1 MPRYAQHG
9 QIRRGTNHPGH
20 VNHIMR
26 NRLDRQQ
33 RSVRARDGNLSTVPP
48 HPVPDSLNSA
58 AAIIRARQQKED
70 EEAEQEAQAQ
80 RFEAAHAVHQQ
91 AMAQDHHN
99 IFLYTPPRQQGPR
112 VSLRPH
118 KRRSMAD
125 RSRAIFQTLRNLF
138 QAYRN
143 PALPLAERNLK
154 AACALRWTHM
164 GYLRFKCAELCNTV
178 ELPFSRLN
186 RNSYAYKPMQ
196 LSNANDLV
204 HTDLSRHPDRIFL
217 FKRNDQGEPRWGCNI
232 CTAQVTED
240 YEKVSRGQCYRHVL
254 PRYDNLNLTIPQILF
269 HMGDRHAKGADNNFV
284 YTQWTQKRTRVRH
297 LSEPP
302 LHYWSPSQSAEN
314 PVKPLSTDSLSS
326 VTLRPSPTVNALQL
340 AQATARVTKPFIPDN
355 FGTLNV
361 GPLVL
366 LPCPIK
372 KRSFEHL
379 KGFYSFAKEFVQYDK
394 QLPEGSLLPGNNDR
408 KHEATPDF
416 RYEEPLDFPHLRES
430 LNGPRELRVRRKNY
444 ISADMNLRLRMNE
457 DIEKF
462 NFNKYFVPKVT
473 FSSVGTICPP
483 VLPPRIRK
491 FKYVQA
497 FPDLYSVGHV
507 LQFRGTSRAAVVI
520 QRAFQRNLCRFR
532 ILTASH
538 WPSRTARFFE
548 IRESILARAA
558 TGPPPAAGPRI
569 VVTSIE
575 QQEEE
580 ARKDVPSKRKRP
592 RNQHEFVEEIYRV
605 SKKNPAL
612 REALNAREFSAENVT
627 RNIPDS
633 LLADIDALPVHTE
646 PAVASPKAGQPSE
659 AADVLEIHA
668 SSSDQ
673 SFASATSEQAPVQS
687 ESPAADT
694 ARPDTTSN
702 VPAPGTP
709 PAAGRLTGTIEDPTA
724 LSPPPQRR
732 RTNSSERHV
741 RQLFFPQSDGQSD
754 DPGLETQP
762 HSSSMDQSPAA
773 SWYPDADLRGF
784 IHSKKPPPLASQYPD
799 ADLRDVLP
807 AKRVQ
812 PLTSLHPEADL
823 RNVLPKSRPSIIAR
837 RLPDADLRDT
847 LRTYTKNKEG
857 SPDKRQKTDHQTRHS
872 SPSDHSTDR
881 TSSAESDAGAD
892 DSSSGSSSSSSGSSN
907 SSSSNNSISNSA
919 RQRLHCSTTSSSGQ
933 RPTPTKDNN
942 KTLNVPDDSPSTTG
956 GLVKAHPDVN
966 AQKTPKATSATS
978 SVNIAQPQRGA
989 IPPLPPSPPP
999 MPPNTE
1005 ASKGDEPTPP
1015 SAPIKMLK
1023 TPLWNL
1029 AQNLL
1034 EARPTVKR
1042 DPPPNAFQPAHHAMV
1057 AISDLLKRLRD
1068 MEATAWEAAQA
1079 TKSDP
1084 SIFKSQA
1091 SSFADRARE
1100 KLLVLA
1106 NQLNR
1111 IPAGGNYAI
1120 LTPTHARTFQWIATR
1135 DRRAVIAQ
1143 VSMLLNKA
1151 DSLGKHQSNYT
1162 AAIKLLKI
1170 CNDRWQNMFFEEH
1183 SLPAENPTATARSS
1197 SDIAANAFT
1206 LPSNEFT
1213 ALHRA
1218 AIQAITPEIAEKM
1231 QKQHLRERMYGI
1243 GRAAPPQPR
1252 PTVPSTS
1259 VRAVPQQAASVQAR
1273 PSGAKQKVPPGPSP
1287 SQTDQGPSLEEM
1299 SQLHTAKS
1307 DIWTRINQM
1316 NIQQEQ
1322 QQQQKMQREL
1332 QRQLKEQQQ
1341 QKKQSHLQQGAHSS
1355 SRANFSQLVHSGM
1368 TSIVD
1373 DIAGTTSP
1381 AQRRPPPTTRA
1392 PAAARPPGVI
1402 AARTRS
1408 MSTDQEAEPDTTE
1421 PPSSAARRAL
1431 GIVKKKTKKQP
1442 RN

>member
-9 QIRRGTNHPGH
+9 QIRRGANNPGQ
-20 VNHIMR
+20 VNFIMR
-26 NRLDRQQ
+26 SRLDRQQ
-33 RSVRARDGNLSTVPP
+33 RTVRARDGNPSTVPP
-48 HPVPDSLNSA
+48 HPVPDSMNSA

-80 RFEAAHAVHQQ
+80 RLEAAQAVHQQ
-91 AMAQDHHN
+91 AIAQNQHN
-99 IFLYTPPRQQGPR
+99 IFLYTPPRQQRPR
-112 VSLRPH
+112 ESLRPH
-118 KRRSMAD
+118 KRRSVAD

-164 GYLRFKCAELCNTV
+164 GYLRFKCAELCTTA

-196 LSNANDLV
+196 LSNASDLV
-204 HTDLSRHPDRIFL
+204 HTDLSRHPERIFL

-240 YEKVSRGQCYRHVL
+240 YESVSRVKRYRHVL
-254 PRYDNLNLTIPQILF
+254 PRYDNLSLTIPQILF
-269 HMGDRHAKGADNNFV
+269 HMGDQHFKEASNNFM

-302 LHYWSPSQSAEN
+302 LHYWSPSQTVKS

-366 LPCPIK
+366 LPCPIR

-394 QLPEGSLLPGNNDR
+394 QLPDDSPIPGNNDR
-408 KHEATPDF
+408 GHEATPDF
-416 RYEEPLDFPHLRES
+416 QYEEPLDFPHLRES

-444 ISADMNLRLRMNE
+444 ISSEMNLRLRMDE

-462 NFNKYFVPKVT
+462 DFNKYFVPKVT
-473 FSSVGTICPP
+473 FSSIGAICPP

-507 LQFRGTSRAAVVI
+507 LQFRGTSRAATVI
-520 QRAFQRNLCRFR
+520 QRAFQSSLCRFR

-548 IRESILARAA
+548 LRKMILNRAA
-558 TGPPPAAGPRI
+558 AGPPPPAGPRI
-569 VVTSIE
+569 VVTSVE

-580 ARKDVPSKRKRP
+580 ARKAGPSRRKRP

-612 REALNAREFSAENVT
+612 RDALTAREFSAENVT

-633 LLADIDALPVHTE
+633 LLADIDALPLHPE
-646 PAVASPKAGQPSE
+646 PAAASPKAGQPSE

-687 ESPAADT
+687 ESPAINT
-694 ARPDTTSN
+694 ARPDTTSS

-709 PAAGRLTGTIEDPTA
+709 PAAGRVTGTIDDPTV

-754 DPGLETQP
+754 DRGLETQP
-762 HSSSMDQSPAA
+762 HSSTMDQSPAA
-773 SWYPDADLRGF
+773 SWFPDADLRGF
-784 IHSKKPPPLASQYPD
+784 IHSQKPPPLASQYPD

-807 AKRVQ
+807 AKHTPPLASQYPDADLRNVLPAKRMP

-823 RNVLPKSRPSIIAR
+823 RNILPESRPSLIAR
-837 RLPDADLRDT
+837 RRPDADLRDT

-857 SPDKRQKTDHQTRHS
+857 SPDKRQKTDHPSRHS

-881 TSSAESDAGAD
+881 TSSAESDAGD
-892 DSSSGSSSSSSGSSN
+892 EDSDSSSSSSSSSN
-907 SSSSNNSISNSA
+907 SSSSHDSA
-919 RQRLHCSTTSSSGQ
+919 RQRPRQSARSSTGQPTTS
-933 RPTPTKDNN
+933 PPKDDN
-942 KTLNVPDDSPSTTG
+942 KTPPVPGKKPSTAGSRTTTT
-956 GLVKAHPDVN
+956 A
-966 AQKTPKATSATS
+966 AARKT
-978 SVNIAQPQRGA
+978 
-989 IPPLPPSPPP
+989 PPLPPSPPP
-999 MPPNTE
+999 MPPSVDTSGGN
-1005 ASKGDEPTPP
+1005 EPLT
-1015 SAPIKMLK
+1015 SAAPIKKLK
-1023 TPLWNL
+1023 TPLWHL

-1042 DPPPNAFQPAHHAMV
+1042 DPPPNAYQPAHHAME
-1057 AISDLLKRLRD
+1057 AISDLLKQLRD
-1068 MEATAWEAAQA
+1068 MEATAWTAAQA

-1084 SIFKSQA
+1084 SIFRSQA
-1091 SSFADRARE
+1091 SSFADRARA
-1100 KLLVLA
+1100 KLLVLS

-1135 DRRAVIAQ
+1135 DRRAVITQ
-1143 VSMLLNKA
+1143 VSMMLNKP
-1151 DSLGKHQSNYT
+1151 DPQGKHHSNYT
-1162 AAIKLLKI
+1162 SAIKLLKI

-1197 SDIAANAFT
+1197 ADIAADAFS

-1231 QKQHLRERMYGI
+1231 QQQHLRERLYGK
-1243 GRAAPPQPR
+1243 GRAAQPQPR
-1252 PTVPSTS
+1252 PAASTKS
-1259 VRAVPQQAASVQAR
+1259 VRAVPQQAAPPPTVLT
-1273 PSGAKQKVPPGPSP
+1273 GAKPKVPPGPS
-1287 SQTDQGPSLEEM
+1287 STQTDQGPSLEEM

-1307 DIWTRINQM
+1307 DIWKRINQM
-1316 NIQQEQ
+1316 NKEQEQ
-1322 QQQQKMQREL
+1322 QQQRKLQRE
-1332 QRQLKEQQQ
+1332 QRRQSREQQQ
-1341 QKKQSHLQQGAHSS
+1341 KQQSSLQGAHSS
-1355 SRANFSQLVHSGM
+1355 SRAGFSQIVHSGM
-1368 TSIVD
+1368 TSIVE
-1373 DIAGTTSP
+1373 DIAGTSFQT
-1381 AQRRPPPTTRA
+1381 QHRPSSTPRA
-1392 PAAARPPGVI
+1392 LAAARPAGVI

-1408 MSTDQEAEPDTTE
+1408 MSTDQEEPDTTE
-1421 PPSSAARRAL
+1421 QPSSAARRAL
-1431 GIVKKKTKKQP
+1431 GLVKKRTKKQP